1 MMKPNL
7 RGDERRQSVLA
18 SYISS
23 IYTLLCCGFINHPTL
38 PEWKLTK
45 LDID

>member
-23 IYTLLCCGFINHPTL
+23 IYTLLAAASLTTL
-38 PEWKLTK
+38 HCLNGN
-45 LDID
+45 